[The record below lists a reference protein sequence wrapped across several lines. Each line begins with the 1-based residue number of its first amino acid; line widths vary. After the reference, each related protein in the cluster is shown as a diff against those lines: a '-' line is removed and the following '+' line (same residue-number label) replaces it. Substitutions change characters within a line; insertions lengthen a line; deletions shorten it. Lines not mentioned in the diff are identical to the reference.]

1 MLITH
6 RCSAHPENWRGL
18 AIKRTDLQPNLIP
31 TPLRR

>member
-18 AIKRTDLQPNLIP
+18 AIKRTDLP
-31 TPLRR
+31 